1 MINVL
6 NKLNFFIKT
15 KLLVFV
21 IFFSMITI
29 IVLSQYSI
37 FTLKKDF
44 DTLFQ
49 KRMLPVVKLER
60 IKDLY
65 NINIFKTIQQYR
77 KKEINFNQA
86 KDVIS
91 LAKKLI
97 KKECKACFEKKDS
110 LKGFEKLIFTNVLDL
125 QKRIDIELQNFLVNK
140 KIDFEKL
147 KSNINTLNIYLSN
160 LININMKKA
169 LEEKNIVDK
178 KFSFMIKASVL
189 SIVIVFVFSI
199 TLMVLIVENFTKIH
213 IELEKK
219 VKEKTEE
226 LEKINKN
233 LEYRIKKAVE
243 ENRKKDKIMFQQNKL
258 ASMGE
263 MLQNIAHQWRQPLG
277 AISLI
282 LQSIKI
288 KSEMNKLTPEFIDK
302 KIDEALILADNM
314 SKTIDD
320 FKNFS
325 RPDKIKKTL
334 SIKECIYN
342 SKKLVLHFLE
352 KYNIQMKIKIK
363 QDIKIMGYKNELS
376 HVCLNILNNS
386 IDALKNSDVKDKTI
400 LIIVKEENSNII
412 ISVIDNGGGIQE
424 ENLDKIFEPYFTT
437 KLKDKGSGIGLYMAK
452 QIIENHM
459 KGKIRALNIKYKI
472 NNINYKCAML
482 EIILP
487 RNLNEKL

>member
-15 KLLVFV
+15 KILVFV

-37 FTLKKDF
+37 FTLKKDI

-49 KRMLPVVKLER
+49 KRMLPIVKLER

-65 NINIFKTIQQYR
+65 NINIFKTIEQYK

-97 KKECKACFEKKDS
+97 KKECTCFNKKAN

-178 KFSFMIKASVL
+178 KFSFMIKASAV

-199 TLMVLIVENFTKIH
+199 TLMILIVENFTKIH
-213 IELEKK
+213 MELEKK

-226 LEKINKN
+226 LEKINKS

-288 KSEMNKLTPEFIDK
+288 KNEMNKLTPEFIDK

-352 KYNIQMKIKIK
+352 KYNIQMKIKMK

-386 IDALKNSDVKDKTI
+386 IDALKNSGVKDKTI

-412 ISVIDNGGGIQE
+412 ISIIDNGGGIKE